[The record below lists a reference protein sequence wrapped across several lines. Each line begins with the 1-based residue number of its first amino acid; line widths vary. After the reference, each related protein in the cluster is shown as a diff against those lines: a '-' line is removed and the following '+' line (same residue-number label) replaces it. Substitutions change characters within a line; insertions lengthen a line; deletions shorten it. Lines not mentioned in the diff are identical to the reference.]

1 MAEEQI
7 AIAAGQPMAPQLA
20 AGTAIFV
27 PGRSADIAARVG
39 LPVAEVDDVINR
51 LRAARLV
58 LLAGDAGLPGEGFI
72 VPEVGRL
79 LEFLEL
85 FSLEASGAVRP

>member
-1 MAEEQI
+1 MPVGFAGLATTTPLSGVRWWV
-7 AIAAGQPMAPQLA
+7 AISAL
-20 AGTAIFV
+20 
-27 PGRSADIAARVG
+27 ADIAQRVG

-58 LLAGDAGLPGEGFI
+58 LLAGDAGLAGDGFI

-79 LEFLEL
+79 PEFLEL
-85 FSLEASGAVRP
+85 FSLEASGPVRS